1 MIAVL
6 IAGTLS
12 LAFTLFLTPLFVRGF
27 VKLSWGQF
35 VREDSPLVHHAKRG
49 TPTMG
54 GLIFITGSVLAYLA
68 AHLLTSTTPSAS
80 GLLAILLTVGLAAV
94 GFIDDFLK
102 TRKQQSLGLGG
113 WAKIAGQV
121 AVTVAFTLLGVQF
134 ANENGLT
141 PVSTHISFVRDLPF
155 DFLSLGM
162 LFGTT
167 LLVLWIIIIVVSASN
182 SVNVTDGL
190 DGLATG
196 SSILA
201 ISAYALIA
209 FWQFNQSCARGIEP
223 GCYDVRDPI
232 DLTIYA
238 AALIGGLAGFL
249 WWNTTPALVYMGD
262 TGALGLGGAIAAL
275 AILTRTEILLLLIG
289 GLFVLESGSVILQRL
304 YFKITKGKRIF
315 KMSPV
320 HHHFEMQGWA
330 ETKVVVR
337 FWLIAGFFVMAG
349 IGALYAEWTV
359 LQ

>member
-6 IAGTLS
+6 IAGSLS

-27 VKLSWGQF
+27 VKLRWGQF

-54 GLIFITGSVLAYLA
+54 GLIFISGSVLAYLA
-68 AHLLTSTTPSAS
+68 AHLLTSTQPSAS
-80 GLLAILLTVGLAAV
+80 GLLAILMTVGLATV
-94 GFIDDFLK
+94 GFVDDYLK

-113 WAKIAGQV
+113 WAKIIGQV
-121 AVTVAFTLLGVQF
+121 SVAVAFTLLGVQF

-155 DFLSLGM
+155 DFLSLGV
-162 LFGTT
+162 LLGTT
-167 LLVLWIIIIVVSASN
+167 LLVIWIIIIVTSASN

-201 ISAYALIA
+201 IGAYALIA
-209 FWQFNQSCARGIEP
+209 FWQFNQSCARGLEP

-232 DLTIYA
+232 DLAIFS

-275 AILTRTEILLLLIG
+275 AILTRTEMLLVLIG
-289 GLFVLESGSVILQRL
+289 GLFVLESGSVILQRI

-349 IGALYAEWTV
+349 IGVLYAEWTL